1 MSFDAKSIENKT
13 GTMSALAQI
22 LTGLGI
28 VGVILGSV
36 AMLFGLATEFAGM
49 ESDNSLYG
57 VEGAIA
63 GITMLLWGL
72 AMSAAGATLHAVRSI
87 AVNCARMAE
96 SSD

>member
-1 MSFDAKSIENKT
+1 MSFDAKSIEKRT

-28 VGVILGSV
+28 VGVILGT
-36 AMLFGLATEFAGM
+36 LFMITGLITEFRGM
-49 ESDNSLYG
+49 ESDNSMYG
-57 VEGAIA
+57 FEGAIA
-63 GITMLLWGL
+63 GITMLMWGL
-72 AMSAAGATLHAVRSI
+72 AMSAGGATLHAVRSI

>member
-1 MSFDAKSIENKT
+1 MSFDAKSIEKRT

-28 VGVILGSV
+28 VGVILG
-36 AMLFGLATEFAGM
+36 AFGMVIGLVTEFRGM
-49 ESDNSLYG
+49 ESNNSLYG
-57 VEGAIA
+57 FEGAIA
-63 GITMLLWGL
+63 GISMLLWGL
-72 AMSAAGATLHAVRSI
+72 VMSAGGATLHAVRSI